1 MDANTNLCVCLDGC
15 LLIFSVLPRRVEG
28 RKEMLDADSLEKYA
42 WDLIREAY
50 MSTSGVVL

>member
-1 MDANTNLCVCLDGC
+1 MNLCVCLDGC
-15 LLIFSVLPRRVEG
+15 LLILSVLPRRVEG